1 MPLKTPLL
9 GCLGMTTRSKIKYVQ
24 NFTDKQCGAVE
35 ACWAHNPEVVGP
47 KPTTAKRVFGINQV
61 CFKMERLAPNIFM
74 LVMMILLVKNE
85 VCSVPILKRKHL
97 WVALAFCGYKKK
109 ASKKVSLLPP
119 CRQFTPGFPMGQT
132 DAFCVASACFWLLL
146 AANSDI

>member
-1 MPLKTPLL
+1 
-9 GCLGMTTRSKIKYVQ
+9 MTTRSKIKYVQ

-85 VCSVPILKRKHL
+85 VCPVPRLKRKHL
-97 WVALAFCGYKKK
+97 WVCSGFLWLQKK
-109 ASKKVSLLPP
+109 
-119 CRQFTPGFPMGQT
+119 GFQKGKSFAPMSPIHTRFPNGPNGRFLRC
-132 DAFCVASACFWLLL
+132 FCVFL
-146 AANSDI
+146 AAFGGQFGHMI